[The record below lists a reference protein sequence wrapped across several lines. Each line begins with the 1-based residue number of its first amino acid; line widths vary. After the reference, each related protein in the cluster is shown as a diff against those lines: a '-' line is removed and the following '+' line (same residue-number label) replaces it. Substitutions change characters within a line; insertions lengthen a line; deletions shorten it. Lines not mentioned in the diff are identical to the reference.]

1 MSVYMDIKGLKPA
14 ASISM
19 NLKNDNNKT
28 VKAASQSSL
37 ISQKQETKTMPSSRR
52 LHQVASSKALVMGTK
67 IGVN

>member
-37 ISQKQETKTMPSSRR
+37 ITQEQEAKTMQSSRR
-52 LHQVASSKALVMGTK
+52 LH
-67 IGVN
+67 